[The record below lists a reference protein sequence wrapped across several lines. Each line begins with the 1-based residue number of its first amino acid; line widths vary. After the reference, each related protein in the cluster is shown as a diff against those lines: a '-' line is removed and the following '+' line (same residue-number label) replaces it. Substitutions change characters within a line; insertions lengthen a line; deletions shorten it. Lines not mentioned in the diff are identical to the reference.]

1 MISGTKIAYRKQ
13 PNFIQMNSFTK
24 HLKYTLFIIAIVLTA
39 CTKDEEP
46 TPVDPRDQYVGSWVC
61 AENSKINGQT
71 TFNVNIKKNTAD
83 ETQILIDNF
92 YNYGFNKSIYIT
104 LSSTTITIP
113 QQTFSG
119 SNTVNGTGTASSAS
133 KINLTY
139 YVKDGASTD
148 TCTSILTK

>member
-1 MISGTKIAYRKQ
+1 
-13 PNFIQMNSFTK
+13 MNSFAK
-24 HLKYTLFIIAIVLTA
+24 QLKYTLFIVAVALTA
-39 CTKDEEP
+39 CTKEEDP
-46 TPVDPRDQYVGSWVC
+46 TPVDPRDQYIGSWVC

-83 ETQILIDNF
+83 ESQIFIENF
-92 YNYGFNKSIYIT
+92 YNYGFNKSVYIT
-104 LSSTTITIP
+104 LSTNTITIP

-119 SNTVNGTGTASSAS
+119 SNTVNGTGTASSSS

-148 TCTSILTK
+148 TCTSILTKIEI